1 MIISLREISYE
12 ELKTKLKKDETIV
25 LWSCDECIKHCG
37 LGGMEKLQVLE
48 DLLQRD
54 GYTVQKELISRSCF
68 LNLVRKHETAVS
80 DASTIIV
87 LACELGYKCVKT
99 AFQDK
104 QVVKTMKTVG
114 TGNYTVYR
122 GPVLTTPL
130 PWTQLDPSVNG
141 YTLKTV
147 SEKLG
152 LYPTFFDAVDTV
164 DLVNIVVDGKPFQAK
179 TGENLL
185 DALQKLGFRIPH
197 LCYDPSL
204 GLIGACRLCMVKIK
218 GRFFPSCCTQVSE
231 GMEIVV
237 NDDELDAHRRLM
249 LEFIIAEKGV
259 EVTKRSRE
267 LRYWTRKYKMSDTR
281 FKLKTEDQRID
292 DSSEVMVID
301 PHLCV
306 LCGRCVVA
314 CNNVSGQHVID
325 FAGRGSE
332 TRMVTGLNERLGETN
347 CASCMACAH
356 YCPTEAI
363 MPKLLVKKL
372 VKEQEQLTPIAPP
385 LVASST
391 KSRRKG

>member
-1 MIISLREISYE
+1 MIISLRDISYE
-12 ELKTKLKKDETIV
+12 ELKNELKKDENIV

-37 LGGMEKLQVLE
+37 LGGMEQLQVLE
-48 DLLQRD
+48 DLLKRD
-54 GYTVQKELISRSCF
+54 GYRVQKELISRSCF
-68 LNLVRKHETAVS
+68 LNLVRNHETAVS
-80 DASTIIV
+80 HASTIIV
-87 LACELGYKCVKT
+87 LACDLGYKCVKT
-99 AFQDK
+99 VFQDK

-122 GPVLTTPL
+122 GPVLTSPL
-130 PWTQLDPSVNG
+130 PWTKLEPSVNG

-147 SEKLG
+147 AKKLG

-179 TGENLL
+179 NGENLL

-218 GRFFPSCCTQVSE
+218 GRFFPSCCTEVSE

-237 NDDELDAHRRLM
+237 NDDELNEHRRLM
-249 LEFIIAEKGV
+249 LEFIIAEKGLD
-259 EVTKRSRE
+259 VTKRSRE
-267 LRYWTRKYKMSDTR
+267 LRYWTRKYKLAETR
-281 FKLKTEDQRID
+281 FKLKIKDQPVD
-292 DSSEVMVID
+292 NSSEVMVID
-301 PHLCV
+301 PSLCV
-306 LCGRCVVA
+306 LCGRCVAA

-325 FAGRGSE
+325 FAGRGSD
-332 TRMVTGLNERLGETN
+332 TQMITGLNERFSETN

-363 MPKLLVKKL
+363 TPKLLIKKL
-372 VKEQEQLTPIAPP
+372 AIKQKPLQPIAPP

-391 KSRRKG
+391 KSRGNG

>member
-12 ELKTKLKKDETIV
+12 ELKNKLKKDDKIV

-37 LGGMEKLQVLE
+37 LGGMEKLKVLE
-48 DLLQRD
+48 DLLKRD
-54 GYTVQKELISRSCF
+54 GYNVQKELISRSCF
-68 LNLVRKHETAVS
+68 LNLVRKHETTVS

-99 AFQDK
+99 VFKDK
-104 QVVKTMKTVG
+104 QVVNTMKTVG

-122 GPVLTTPL
+122 GSVLTSPL
-130 PWTQLDPSVNG
+130 PWTKLEPSVNG

-152 LYPTFFDAVDTV
+152 LYSTFFDAVDTV

-179 TGENLL
+179 KGENLL
-185 DALQKLGFRIPH
+185 DALQNLGFRIPH

-218 GRFFPSCCTQVSE
+218 GRFFPSCCTHVSE

-237 NDDELDAHRRLM
+237 NDDDLDEHRRLM
-249 LEFIIAEKGV
+249 LEFIIAENGL
-259 EVTKRSRE
+259 EVIKRSRE
-267 LRYWTRKYKMSDTR
+267 LRYWTRKYKISGTR
-281 FKLKTEDQRID
+281 FKLKTKDRQVD

-301 PHLCV
+301 PSLCV

-325 FAGRGSE
+325 FAGRGSD
-332 TRMVTGLNERLGETN
+332 TRMVTGLNERFSETN
-347 CASCMACAH
+347 CASCMACAN

-363 MPKLLVKKL
+363 TPKLLFKKL
-372 VKEQEQLTPIAPP
+372 AIKQEPLKSIAPP
-385 LVASST
+385 LVAPSI
-391 KSRRKG
+391 KSCGNG